1 MKTGTWKTEEGDFG
15 YRVEGETGENG
26 QQWITVTDYRGT
38 HSQVHVPARIE
49 GLAVRAV
56 EKKAFLSRKNLRKVV
71 LPEGLEEVGDWA
83 FAYCTNLES
92 VWLPK
97 KRLKLGNRV
106 FMECP
111 GIRRI
116 YSYEMTGS
124 EIENSQSKG
133 SACPASA
140 NLTGAESCEEMG
152 LNMEA
157 AGGKEGVMEQTAA
170 LLAAAAVMLDA
181 EYLLDVQEAGT
192 KAWIQK
198 WDARMAAVMAAED
211 GEGYTKMIL
220 CGEEDYGCSL
230 EEFIRNKRKGKVRL
244 ALLRLLNP
252 LGLEEDAAV
261 LWKGYLLAH
270 TKGCETEETWEVLL
284 EEHGYEE
291 NYFRLFAEIGALRE
305 DNFDSILKDMAE
317 GYAEMKAYF
326 IGYRQKNM
334 ESVDFFDGLSLDEI

>member
-1 MKTGTWKTEEGDFG
+1 MKKGTWKTEEGDFG
-15 YRVEGETGENG
+15 YRIEGETGENG
-26 QQWITVTDYRGT
+26 QQRITVTDYRGT

-49 GLAVRAV
+49 GLAVR
-56 EKKAFLSRKNLRKVV
+56 
-71 LPEGLEEVGDWA
+71 
-83 FAYCTNLES
+83 AYCTNLES

-116 YSYEMTGS
+116 YTYEMTGS
-124 EIENSQSKG
+124 EIENFQSKG

>member
-1 MKTGTWKTEEGDFG
+1 MKKGTWKTEEGDFG

-116 YSYEMTGS
+116 YTYEMTGS

-140 NLTGAESCEEMG
+140 NLT
-152 LNMEA
+152 
-157 AGGKEGVMEQTAA
+157 
-170 LLAAAAVMLDA
+170 D
-181 EYLLDVQEAGT
+181 
-192 KAWIQK
+192 
-198 WDARMAAVMAAED
+198 
-211 GEGYTKMIL
+211 
-220 CGEEDYGCSL
+220 
-230 EEFIRNKRKGKVRL
+230 RK
-244 ALLRLLNP
+244 
-252 LGLEEDAAV
+252 
-261 LWKGYLLAH
+261 
-270 TKGCETEETWEVLL
+270 
-284 EEHGYEE
+284 
-291 NYFRLFAEIGALRE
+291 
-305 DNFDSILKDMAE
+305 
-317 GYAEMKAYF
+317 
-326 IGYRQKNM
+326 
-334 ESVDFFDGLSLDEI
+334 SVV

>member
-1 MKTGTWKTEEGDFG
+1 MKKGTWKTEEGDWG
-15 YRVEGETGENG
+15 YRVEGENG
-26 QQWITVTDYRGT
+26 QQWITVTDYRGA

-49 GLAVRAV
+49 DLAVRAV

-83 FAYCTNLES
+83 FAYCTNLEN

-97 KRLKLGNRV
+97 KRLKLGSRV

-116 YSYEMTGS
+116 YTYEMTGS
-124 EIENSQSKG
+124 EIENFKSRVSVC
-133 SACPASA
+133 AAST
-140 NLTGAESCEEMG
+140 NWTGAESSEEMG
-152 LNMEA
+152 LDMEA
-157 AGGKEGVMEQTAA
+157 AKAARGKEGFMEQTAA

-192 KAWIQK
+192 KAWIRK
-198 WDARMAAVMAAED
+198 WDARMATVMAAED

-252 LGLEEDAAV
+252 LGLEEDAAA

-334 ESVDFFDGLSLDEI
+334 ESMDFFDGLSLDEI